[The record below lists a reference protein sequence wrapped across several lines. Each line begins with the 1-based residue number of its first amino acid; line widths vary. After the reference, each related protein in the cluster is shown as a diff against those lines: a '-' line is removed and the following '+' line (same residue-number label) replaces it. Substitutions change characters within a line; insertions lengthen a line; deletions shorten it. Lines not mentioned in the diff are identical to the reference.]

1 MAGWPGTLIWFLS
14 TVQFHVVVE
23 GPFFAEGAIA
33 QLTFKLPA
41 RE

>member
-23 GPFFAEGAIA
+23 GPFFAEGALA
-33 QLTFKLPA
+33 QLAFKLPA
-41 RE
+41 GE